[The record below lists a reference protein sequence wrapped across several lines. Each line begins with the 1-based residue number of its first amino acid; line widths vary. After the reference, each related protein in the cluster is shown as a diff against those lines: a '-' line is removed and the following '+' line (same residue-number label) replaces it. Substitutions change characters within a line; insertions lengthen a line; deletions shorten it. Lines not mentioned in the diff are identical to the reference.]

1 MIFRM
6 RKLRSMEVARNCASL
21 HLASPRVRGY
31 SSLLFATGRLHWR
44 IGVSWHALPGVA
56 LGSLPAMYMLSWGH
70 DEVYTMLW
78 ALVFGFATL
87 NILSL
92 GARSFDGSKSG
103 LNFGEILAILV
114 VLVSVVLLAGELLY
128 FFGIL
133 PIPAKRRF

>member
-1 MIFRM
+1 MWWYD
-6 RKLRSMEVARNCASL
+6 LQTL
-21 HLASPRVRGY
+21 
-31 SSLLFATGRLHWR
+31 
-44 IGVSWHALPGVA
+44 A
-56 LGSLPAMYMLSWGH
+56 LGVLPAMYILRWGH

-92 GARSFDGSKSG
+92 GARSFESGKSG

-114 VLVSVVLLAGELLY
+114 VLLSIVLLAGELLY

-133 PIPAKRRF
+133 PIRLEAR